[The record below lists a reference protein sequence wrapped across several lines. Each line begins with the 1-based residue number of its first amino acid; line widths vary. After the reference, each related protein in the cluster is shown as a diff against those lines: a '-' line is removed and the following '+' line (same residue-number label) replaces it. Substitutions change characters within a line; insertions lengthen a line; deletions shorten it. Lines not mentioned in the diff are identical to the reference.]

1 MCRTVNYVLRHIII
15 IIFWYKLKSEVTNRI
30 KVSILVRQAAA
41 QRHIL
46 VVDDDELVSE
56 YLGALLEA
64 ESYNVVV
71 LNEPR
76 EALNYFKEHPDDF
89 DLIITDQVMPGLT
102 GVEISQKILELRPSI
117 PILLITG
124 YSEKITAEN
133 AKSFGLSGF
142 FSKPINEDLFLS
154 QISQLV
160 SAGQMA
166 TAH

>member
-1 MCRTVNYVLRHIII
+1 MAG
-15 IIFWYKLKSEVTNRI
+15 
-30 KVSILVRQAAA
+30 QAVA

-64 ESYNVVV
+64 ESYHVVV
-71 LNEPR
+71 WNEPVA
-76 EALNYFKEHPDDF
+76 ALNYFKEHPDDF

-102 GVEISQKILELRPSI
+102 GVEISQAILELRPSI

-133 AKSFGLSGF
+133 AQSYGLSGF
-142 FSKPINEDLFLS
+142 FSKPINEDLFLNK
-154 QISQLV
+154 ISQL
-160 SAGQMA
+160 APA
-166 TAH
+166 Y

>member
-1 MCRTVNYVLRHIII
+1 MCRSVNYTFCHITKIK
-15 IIFWYKLKSEVTNRI
+15 FWYKLKPEVSNRI
-30 KVSILVRQAAA
+30 KVNILAGQAVA

-64 ESYNVVV
+64 ESYDVVV

-133 AKSFGLSGF
+133 ARSFGLSGF
-142 FSKPINEDLFLS
+142 FSKPINEDLFLN

-160 SAGQMA
+160 SEGQMA

>member
-1 MCRTVNYVLRHIII
+1 MQSVAR
-15 IIFWYKLKSEVTNRI
+15 
-30 KVSILVRQAAA
+30 RQ
-41 QRHIL
+41 IL

-64 ESYNVVV
+64 ESYEVVV
-71 LNEPR
+71 LNEPVA
-76 EALNYFKEHPDDF
+76 ALKYFKDHPDDF

-102 GVEISQKILELRPSI
+102 GVEISKAILELRPGM

-142 FSKPINEDLFLS
+142 FSKPINEDLFLNE
-154 QISQLV
+154 ISNLV
-160 SAGQMA
+160 ASPAPSLS
-166 TAH
+166 